1 MIEILEVSLM
11 KKVEIILFQAGICD
25 SCDVTWAIM
34 QSLAGIINGY
44 VGDEIV
50 KLKHYTL
57 GDEEGR
63 EAALDMGVEVGPT
76 FFINGEK
83 HEGKETGEEIFEAIL
98 AKLDIDKSKKD
109 AIRKSLL
116 D

>member
-1 MIEILEVSLM
+1 M
-11 KKVEIILFQAGICD
+11 KVEIILFQAGICD
-25 SCDVTWAIM
+25 SCDVTLAIM
-34 QSLAGIINGY
+34 QSLGGIINGY
-44 VGDEIV
+44 FGDEIV

-63 EAALDMGVEVGPT
+63 EAALDMGVNVGPT

-83 HEGKETGEEIFEAIL
+83 HEGKETGDEILEVIL
-98 AKLDIDKSKKD
+98 SKLDIDKSKKD
-109 AIRKSLL
+109 AIRKSLS

>member
-1 MIEILEVSLM
+1 M

-34 QSLAGIINGY
+34 QSLGGIINGY

-63 EAALDMGVEVGPT
+63 EAALGMGVKVGPT
-76 FFINGEK
+76 FLINGEK
-83 HEGKETGEEIFEAIL
+83 HEGKETGDEILEDIL
-98 AKLDIDKSKKD
+98 SKLDIDKSKKD
-109 AIRKSLL
+109 TIRKSLL